1 MDRRQEKRP
10 SRNLDENY
18 DELERLRKQVES
30 AEKRAKRPLR
40 KTSSSSTDASQD
52 GCGSSGD
59 PGAEPIRRLC
69 RNELRRRYKAGCNAP
84 DPPLFN
90 RILALQILFRGMLRK
105 LEYQP
110 CIPPGGTWFH
120 EIKHDGYRLLVQ
132 REGWRMS
139 ELAEALR
146 VDPSTATR
154 AVQGLLRTGLAERRP
169 YRGDGRVV
177 MVSATTTGC
186 QRYDAIAR
194 CRRAFMERVLRSFSG
209 DERLQLASLLERL
222 VAAADDVAG
231 TTRN

>member
-110 CIPPGGTWFH
+110 CIPPRGTWFH

-132 REGWRMS
+132 REGKRVR
-139 ELAEALR
+139 LLTRRGYYPLITEAFAHKRISVGEPYFNTMALPFALLMLFLMG
-146 VDPSTATR
+146 VGPICLPSR
-154 AVQGLLRTGLAERRP
+154 
-169 YRGDGRVV
+169 
-177 MVSATTTGC
+177 
-186 QRYDAIAR
+186 
-194 CRRAFMERVLRSFSG
+194 
-209 DERLQLASLLERL
+209 
-222 VAAADDVAG
+222 
-231 TTRN
+231 